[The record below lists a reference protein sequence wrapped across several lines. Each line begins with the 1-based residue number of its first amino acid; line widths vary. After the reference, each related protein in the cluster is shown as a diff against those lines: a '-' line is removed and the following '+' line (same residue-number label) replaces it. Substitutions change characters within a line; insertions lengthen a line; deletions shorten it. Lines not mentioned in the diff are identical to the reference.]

1 MPWTVSALFMAT
13 TLGVATVDYFPW
25 AIFCSLGP
33 VFSLVFAA
41 AYELTG
47 FGLKKAAPT
56 AQAA

>member
-1 MPWTVSALFMAT
+1 MPWIVSALFMAT
-13 TLGVATVDYFPW
+13 TLGVATVEYFPW

-41 AYELTG
+41 AYELKG
-47 FGLKKAAPT
+47 FGLKKIAAP